1 MAEIRRIQMVFF
13 SSCSARFEFTTS
25 MFWTGLQVA
34 ETTDPAPAP
43 AAGSEKEP
51 DEPQVPSILD
61 EGEADVIPDAA
72 SCSFVVYV
80 DSKET
85 TSGAVPMEFRARP
98 AFVDLEASGL
108 TEVPPCPKCGIFYH
122 NATKQWHT
130 VFGLEGE
137 RNRAPT
143 HSATLRSERKA
154 LLIALVAMW
163 EWWSSVSGNSS
174 DRKYLAVLSKEL
186 LNTPF

>member
-1 MAEIRRIQMVFF
+1 MVLFF
-13 SSCSARFEFTTS
+13 GSARFEFATS

-34 ETTDPAPAP
+34 ETTDPAPD
-43 AAGSEKEP
+43 GSEKEP
-51 DEPQVPSILD
+51 EEDEQVQSIHD
-61 EGEADVIPDAA
+61 EGEDDVIPDAS
-72 SCSFVVYV
+72 SCSFVVYIEN
-80 DSKET
+80 KEK
-85 TSGAVPMEFRARP
+85 TSAAVPVEFRSRP
-98 AFVDLEASGL
+98 AFTELEARGL
-108 TEVPPCPKCGIFYH
+108 TEVPPSPKCGIFYR

-154 LLIALVAMW
+154 LLLALVAMW
-163 EWWSSVSGNSS
+163 DWWSKVTGDSS

-186 LNTPF
+186 LDTPF